1 LDQIWFFY
9 IVECRDNSYYSGITN
24 NLDQRLKA
32 HNQGSGAKYTRGRGP
47 VTLVY
52 SEKKN
57 CLSDALKREALVK
70 HWSRTQKQQLFTRGS
85 VLSNEL
91 DASFPVTGGS

>member
-1 LDQIWFFY
+1 LDQSWFFY

-24 NLDQRLKA
+24 DLAQRLKA

-52 SEKKN
+52 SEKQDS
-57 CLSDALKREALVK
+57 LSDALKREALVK
-70 HWSRTQKQQLFTRGS
+70 RWSRAQKQQLFTRGS
-85 VLSNEL
+85 ALSKGL
-91 DASFPVTGGS
+91 ATSFLANGGS